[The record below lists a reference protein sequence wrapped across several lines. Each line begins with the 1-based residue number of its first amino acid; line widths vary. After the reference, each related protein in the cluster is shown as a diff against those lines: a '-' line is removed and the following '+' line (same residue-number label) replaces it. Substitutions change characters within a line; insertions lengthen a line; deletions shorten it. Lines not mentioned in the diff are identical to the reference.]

1 MAVISIYNRLVV
13 LRNRVD
19 NAWSQIDVQLK
30 RRYDLIP
37 NLVESVKGYAAHE
50 SGVFEKVTAARAAA
64 INAQGVEQQGQAE
77 NMLTG
82 ALKSLFAVAEAYP
95 DLKAN
100 TNFLDLQA
108 QLTDAENKIAY
119 ARQFYNDS
127 VMSLNTAIQS
137 FPSNLLASMF
147 GFARSRLLR
156 GRGGRDRGA
165 AGQLLAVAR
174 SARRC
179 TACALMVSPARI
191 SRHRPRRF
199 QARADRRSAGTGW
212 PTSRDS
218 SRSSS

>member
-1 MAVISIYNRLVV
+1 VTAHAGGRRLVSTFEGGSFMTGLWGCFALGIIVLVVAMAVISIYNRLVV

-37 NLVESVKGYAAHE
+37 NLVETVKGYAAHE
-50 SGVFEKVTAARAAA
+50 SGVFERVTQARAAA

-77 NMLTG
+77 NMLSG

-100 TNFLDLQA
+100 TNFQDLQG
-108 QLTDAENKIAY
+108 QLTEAENKIAY

-147 GFARSRLLR
+147 GFTARTYFEVE
-156 GRGGRDRGA
+156 A
-165 AGQLLAVAR
+165 AATEAPQ
-174 SARRC
+174 
-179 TACALMVSPARI
+179 VS
-191 SRHRPRRF
+191 F
-199 QARADRRSAGTGW
+199 
-212 PTSRDS
+212 
-218 SRSSS
+218 